1 MQNKE
6 LIQMLGLEKSL
17 VYFSTSLK
25 GNEIVLEKLLRM
37 NFVRDYPEDTDL
49 LEDVIIENKQAI
61 EMSNIYRDILS
72 GTMDA
77 FASVI
82 SNNLNIVMK
91 LLAAVTIIL
100 TVPTIVFGL
109 WGTNVPVPFE
119 HSPFGFVIVLGLGL
133 LATLAAVLLAKG
145 RKWL

>member
-1 MQNKE
+1 MAPSRNA
-6 LIQMLGLEKSL
+6 SS
-17 VYFSTSLK
+17 VTSW
-25 GNEIVLEKLLRM
+25 
-37 NFVRDYPEDTDL
+37 
-49 LEDVIIENKQAI
+49 
-61 EMSNIYRDILS
+61 
-72 GTMDA
+72 
-77 FASVI
+77 
-82 SNNLNIVMK
+82 

-119 HSPFGFVIVLGLGL
+119 HSPFGFAIVLGLGL

>member
-1 MQNKE
+1 MKKYDK
-6 LIQMLGLEKSL
+6 LIFVSGSDT
-17 VYFSTSLK
+17 STSPMAEAILQS
-25 GNEIVLEKLLRM
+25 R
-37 NFVRDYPEDTDL
+37 YL
-49 LEDVIIENKQAI
+49 LEDIIIESKQAI
-61 EMSNIYRDILS
+61 EMCNIYSSILS

-77 FASVI
+77 FASII